1 MSERRARSASKNPR
15 HQRDRKDPGDTAGNA
30 GEPRTSGSPKS
41 AKETRKSVWR
51 RALAA
56 PSPAP
61 TRPPSAD
68 VEPSAPEPSEVA
80 SVVQAALYRDGVRV
94 STPESLA
101 DTFRELREQPD
112 GMAWIGLARPTEA
125 ELLSLAAEFDLHPL
139 AVEDAMEAHQRPKLE
154 RYGETLFVVL
164 SAARYLDAVEE
175 VDFGEL
181 HVFVGPDFVITV
193 RHGAAPDLSAVRRR
207 MEDSPELLRLG
218 PEAVLYAI
226 LDSVVDGYVP
236 VVSGVQND
244 IDEIETEVFRGDPA
258 VSRRIYELSREMV
271 EFQRATRPLVGML
284 HGLMAGFAK
293 YGTDDELQRYLRDVA
308 DHVTHTSER
317 VDGFRQA
324 LTDILTVNATL
335 VTQQQNAEMRA
346 LAEAGFEQ
354 NEEIKKIS
362 SWAAILFAPTLVG
375 TIYGMN
381 FDHMPE
387 LTWQFGYPFAIG
399 LMGVVCVSLYFIFK
413 RRHWL

>member
-1 MSERRARSASKNPR
+1 MSERRTRPASKNPM
-15 HQRDRKDPGDTAGNA
+15 
-30 GEPRTSGSPKS
+30 
-41 AKETRKSVWR
+41 KSVWR
-51 RALAA
+51 RAVTPPQPPKPPEQASSEHSAA
-56 PSPAP
+56 PDS
-61 TRPPSAD
+61 
-68 VEPSAPEPSEVA
+68 SEVA

-94 STPESLA
+94 SSPATLA
-101 DTFRELREQPD
+101 ETYRELRDQPS

-139 AVEDAMEAHQRPKLE
+139 SVEDAMEAHQRPKLE
-154 RYGETLFVVL
+154 RYGDTLFVVL
-164 SAARYLDAVEE
+164 RAARYLDAPEE

-207 MEDSPELLRLG
+207 MEETPELLKLG

-226 LDSVVDGYVP
+226 LDAVVDGYEP
-236 VVSGVQND
+236 VVAGVQID
-244 IDEIETEVFRGDPA
+244 IDEIETEVFRGDPE

-284 HGLMAGFAK
+284 HGLMAGFSK
-293 YGTDDELQRYLRDVA
+293 YGTDEELQRYLRDVA

-324 LTDILTVNATL
+324 LTEILTVNATL

-381 FDHMPE
+381 FKHMPE
-387 LTWQFGYPFAIG
+387 LHWVFGYPFAIA
-399 LMGVVCVSLYFIFK
+399 LMGVVCTSLYVIFK
-413 RRHWL
+413 RRDWL

>member
-1 MSERRARSASKNPR
+1 MADRRARPAAKNTGTGTGTGTGSTSK
-15 HQRDRKDPGDTAGNA
+15 GG
-30 GEPRTSGSPKS
+30 
-41 AKETRKSVWR
+41 RKSVWR
-51 RALAA
+51 RALPPSPTPPAGPTP
-56 PSPAP
+56 PSPAAKPP
-61 TRPPSAD
+61 TTAERA
-68 VEPSAPEPSEVA
+68 A
-80 SVVQAALYRDGVRV
+80 SVVEAAVYQDGVRV
-94 STPESLA
+94 SSPATLA
-101 DTFRELREQPD
+101 DTFRELRQAPA

-154 RYGETLFVVL
+154 RYGDTLFVVL
-164 SAARYLDAVEE
+164 RAARYLDAQEE

-207 MEDSPELLRLG
+207 MEETPELLKLG

-226 LDSVVDGYVP
+226 LDAVVDGYAP
-236 VVSGVQND
+236 VVAGVQND
-244 IDEIETEVFRGDPA
+244 VDEIETEVFRGDPE

-284 HGLMAGFAK
+284 HGLMAGFTK
-293 YGTDDELQRYLRDVA
+293 YETDEELQRYLRDVA

-324 LTDILTVNATL
+324 LTEILTVNATL

-381 FDHMPE
+381 FTHMPE
-387 LTWQFGYPFAIG
+387 LDWSFGYPFAIS
-399 LMGVVCVSLYFIFK
+399 LMGIVCTSLYVIFK
-413 RRHWL
+413 RRDWL

>member
-1 MSERRARSASKNPR
+1 MSERRVRPASKN
-15 HQRDRKDPGDTAGNA
+15 
-30 GEPRTSGSPKS
+30 SM
-41 AKETRKSVWR
+41 KSVWR
-51 RALAA
+51 RALTPPQPPKA
-56 PSPAP
+56 
-61 TRPPSAD
+61 RPPRQST
-68 VEPSAPEPSEVA
+68 PPEPAEPAEVA

-94 STPESLA
+94 SSPATLA
-101 DTFRELREQPD
+101 ETFRELRDQPS

-154 RYGETLFVVL
+154 RYGDTLFVVL
-164 SAARYLDAVEE
+164 RAARYLDAPEE

-193 RHGAAPDLSAVRRR
+193 RHGAAPDLSAVRHR
-207 MEDSPELLRLG
+207 MEESPDLLRLG

-226 LDSVVDGYVP
+226 LDAVVDGYAP
-236 VVSGVQND
+236 VVAGVQND
-244 IDEIETEVFRGDPA
+244 IDEIETEVFRGDPE

-284 HGLMAGFAK
+284 HGLMAGFSK
-293 YGTDDELQRYLRDVA
+293 YGTDEELQRYLRDVA

-324 LTDILTVNATL
+324 LTEILTVNATL

-381 FDHMPE
+381 FTHMPE
-387 LTWQFGYPFAIG
+387 LSWSFGYPFAIG
-399 LMGVVCVSLYFIFK
+399 LMGVVCGSLYVIFK
-413 RRHWL
+413 RRDWL

>member
-1 MSERRARSASKNPR
+1 MPQRRARPTSRNGR
-15 HQRDRKDPGDTAGNA
+15 AGR
-30 GEPRTSGSPKS
+30 RTG
-41 AKETRKSVWR
+41 WR
-51 RALAA
+51 RA
-56 PSPAP
+56 PAP
-61 TRPPSAD
+61 PPEPAPETPASTAD
-68 VEPSAPEPSEVA
+68 APPPEPSDTG

-94 STPESLA
+94 SAPDTLA
-101 DTFRELREQPD
+101 DTFRELREQRS
-112 GMAWIGLARPTEA
+112 GMAWIGLARPTEG

-164 SAARYLDAVEE
+164 SAARYLDTTEE

-193 RHGAAPDLSAVRRR
+193 RHGAAPDLSAVRQR
-207 MEDSPELLRLG
+207 MEETPELLKLG

-226 LDSVVDGYVP
+226 LDAVVDGYAP
-236 VVSGVQND
+236 VVTGVQTD
-244 IDEIETEVFRGDPA
+244 IDEIETEVFRGDPK

-284 HGLMAGFAK
+284 HSLMAGFAK
-293 YGTDDELQRYLRDVA
+293 YGTDEELQRYLRDVA
-308 DHVTHTSER
+308 DHVTHTSEQ

-335 VTQQQNAEMRA
+335 VTQEQNAEMRA

-381 FDHMPE
+381 FTHMPE
-387 LTWQFGYPFAIG
+387 LRWGFGYPFAIG
-399 LMGVVCVSLYFIFK
+399 LMGVVCVSLYLIFK
-413 RRHWL
+413 RRDWL

>member
-1 MSERRARSASKNPR
+1 MSERRPRPAARNGK
-15 HQRDRKDPGDTAGNA
+15 
-30 GEPRTSGSPKS
+30 
-41 AKETRKSVWR
+41 KSVWR
-51 RALAA
+51 RTLAA
-56 PSPAP
+56 PAAPPAAPPAP
-61 TRPPSAD
+61 RTDPP
-68 VEPSAPEPSEVA
+68 PPEIPDTG

-94 STPESLA
+94 STPASLA
-101 DTFRELREQPD
+101 DTFRELRDQPD

-154 RYGETLFVVL
+154 RYGDTLFVVL
-164 SAARYLDAVEE
+164 RAARYVDALEE

-181 HVFVGPDFVITV
+181 HVFVGPDFLITV

-207 MEDSPELLRLG
+207 MEDTTELLKLG

-284 HGLMAGFAK
+284 HALMAGFAK
-293 YGTDDELQRYLRDVA
+293 YGTDEELQRYLRDVA

-324 LTDILTVNATL
+324 LADILTVNATL

-381 FDHMPE
+381 FSHMPE
-387 LTWQFGYPFAIG
+387 LHWGFGYPFAIG
-399 LMGVVCVSLYFIFK
+399 LMGVVCVSLYLIFK
-413 RRHWL
+413 RRDWL

>member
-1 MSERRARSASKNPR
+1 MPQRRARPTSRNGR
-15 HQRDRKDPGDTAGNA
+15 TGRRPG
-30 GEPRTSGSPKS
+30 
-41 AKETRKSVWR
+41 WR
-51 RALAA
+51 RT
-56 PSPAP
+56 PVPPPEPAP
-61 TRPPSAD
+61 ATPASTADTPP
-68 VEPSAPEPSEVA
+68 PEPSDA
-80 SVVQAALYRDGVRV
+80 GSVVQAALYRDGVRV
-94 STPESLA
+94 SAPDTLA
-101 DTFRELREQPD
+101 DTFRELRDQPS
-112 GMAWIGLARPTEA
+112 GMAWIGLARPTER

-164 SAARYLDAVEE
+164 SAARYLDNTEE

-193 RHGAAPDLSAVRRR
+193 RHGAAPDLSAVRQR
-207 MEDSPELLRLG
+207 MEESPELLRLG

-226 LDSVVDGYVP
+226 LDAVVDGYAP
-236 VVSGVQND
+236 VVAGVQTD
-244 IDEIETEVFRGDPA
+244 IDEIETEVFRGDPK

-284 HGLMAGFAK
+284 HSLMAGFAK
-293 YGTDDELQRYLRDVA
+293 YGTDEELQRYLRDVA
-308 DHVTHTSER
+308 DHVTHTSEQ

-335 VTQQQNAEMRA
+335 VTQEQNAEMRA

-381 FDHMPE
+381 FANMPE
-387 LTWQFGYPFAIG
+387 LGWRFGYPFAIG
-399 LMGVVCVSLYFIFK
+399 LMGVVCVSLYLIFK
-413 RRHWL
+413 RRDWL

>member
-1 MSERRARSASKNPR
+1 MSERRPRPAARNGK
-15 HQRDRKDPGDTAGNA
+15 
-30 GEPRTSGSPKS
+30 
-41 AKETRKSVWR
+41 KSVWR
-51 RALAA
+51 RALTQPAEPPAA
-56 PSPAP
+56 LPAP
-61 TRPPSAD
+61 LADPPSAELAD
-68 VEPSAPEPSEVA
+68 TG

-94 STPESLA
+94 STPASLA
-101 DTFRELREQPD
+101 DTFRELRDQPD
-112 GMAWIGLARPTEA
+112 GMAWIGLARPTET

-164 SAARYLDAVEE
+164 RAARYLDALEE

-181 HVFVGPDFVITV
+181 HVFVGPDFLITV

-207 MEDSPELLRLG
+207 MEDTTELLKLG

-284 HGLMAGFAK
+284 HALMAGFAK
-293 YGTDDELQRYLRDVA
+293 YGTDEELQRYLRDVA

-324 LTDILTVNATL
+324 LADILTVNATL

-381 FDHMPE
+381 FRSMPE
-387 LTWQFGYPFAIG
+387 LHWALGYPFAVI
-399 LMGVVCVSLYFIFK
+399 LMAVVCTSLYVIFK
-413 RRHWL
+413 RKDWL

>member
-1 MSERRARSASKNPR
+1 MAERRARPVPSAKRHGWRRSAPAGASSASGNGGSGNP
-15 HQRDRKDPGDTAGNA
+15 
-30 GEPRTSGSPKS
+30 E
-41 AKETRKSVWR
+41 
-51 RALAA
+51 AA
-56 PSPAP
+56 PATPSPAP
-61 TRPPSAD
+61 QEA
-68 VEPSAPEPSEVA
+68 A

-94 STPESLA
+94 ATPASLA
-101 DTFRELREQPD
+101 DTFRELREQRD

-125 ELLSLAAEFDLHPL
+125 ELLTLAAEFDLHEL

-164 SAARYLDAVEE
+164 RAARYLDAPEE

-193 RHGAAPDLSAVRRR
+193 RHGAAPDLTAVRRR
-207 MEDSPELLRLG
+207 MEESPDLLKLG

-226 LDSVVDGYVP
+226 LDAVVDGYAP
-236 VVSGVQND
+236 VVAGVQND
-244 IDEIETEVFRGDPA
+244 IDEIETEVFSGDPE

-271 EFQRATRPLVGML
+271 EFQRATRPLVSML
-284 HGLMAGFAK
+284 HSLMAGFAK
-293 YGTDDELQRYLRDVA
+293 YRTDEELQRYLRDVA

-324 LTDILTVNATL
+324 LTDILTVNSTL

-381 FDHMPE
+381 FDEMPE
-387 LTWQFGYPFAIG
+387 LHWAFGYPFAIG
-399 LMGVVCVSLYFIFK
+399 LMAVVCVSLYFIFK
-413 RRHWL
+413 RRDWL

>member
-1 MSERRARSASKNPR
+1 MSERRPRPTAKNG
-15 HQRDRKDPGDTAGNA
+15 RKP
-30 GEPRTSGSPKS
+30 
-41 AKETRKSVWR
+41 VWR
-51 RALAA
+51 RALNPPAA
-56 PSPAP
+56 TGVTPPAP
-61 TRPPSAD
+61 RAD
-68 VEPSAPEPSEVA
+68 PPEPEPA
-80 SVVQAALYRDGVRV
+80 DADSVVQAALYRDGVRV
-94 STPESLA
+94 STPASLA
-101 DTFRELREQPD
+101 DTFRELRDQPS

-154 RYGETLFVVL
+154 RYGDTLFVVL
-164 SAARYLDAVEE
+164 SAARYLDAAEE
-175 VDFGEL
+175 VYFGEL

-207 MEDSPELLRLG
+207 MEDTPELLKLG

-244 IDEIETEVFRGDPA
+244 IDEIETEVFRGDPE

-293 YGTDDELQRYLRDVA
+293 YGTEEELQRYLRDVA

-381 FDHMPE
+381 FDRMPE
-387 LTWQFGYPFAIG
+387 LHWVLGYPFAIV
-399 LMGVVCVSLYFIFK
+399 LMAVVCTSLYVIFK
-413 RRHWL
+413 RKDWL

>member
-1 MSERRARSASKNPR
+1 MPDR
-15 HQRDRKDPGDTAGNA
+15 RDRPARPPKKHAWRRQPGVADAQAST
-30 GEPRTSGSPKS
+30 EPAPRAEGGATPADGGVPAASDKSGKSGSI
-41 AKETRKSVWR
+41 
-51 RALAA
+51 
-56 PSPAP
+56 
-61 TRPPSAD
+61 
-68 VEPSAPEPSEVA
+68 
-80 SVVQAALYRDGVRV
+80 VQSALYRDGRHIA
-94 STPESLA
+94 SHDTLAETFRRLRETPE
-101 DTFRELREQPD
+101 
-112 GMAWIGLARPTEA
+112 GMAWIGLQRPSES
-125 ELLSLAAEFDLHPL
+125 ELLSLAAEFDLHEL
-139 AVEDAMEAHQRPKLE
+139 AVEDALEAHQRPKLE
-154 RYGETLFVVL
+154 RYGDTLFVVL
-164 SAARYLDAVEE
+164 RAARYLDAPEE

-181 HVFVGPDFVITV
+181 HVFVGRDFVITV

-207 MEDSPELLRLG
+207 MEEDPDLLALG

-226 LDSVVDGYVP
+226 LDAVVDGYAP
-236 VVSGVQND
+236 VVAGVQND
-244 IDEIETEVFRGDPA
+244 IDEIETEVFRGDPE

-284 HGLMAGFAK
+284 HALMAGFAK
-293 YGTDDELQRYLRDVA
+293 YGTEEELQRYLRDVA
-308 DHVTHTSER
+308 DHVTHISER

-381 FDHMPE
+381 FENMPE
-387 LTWQFGYPFAIG
+387 LGWGFGYPFAIL
-399 LMGVVCVSLYFIFK
+399 LMAVVCVSLYFIFK
-413 RRHWL
+413 RRRWL

>member
-1 MSERRARSASKNPR
+1 MSERRPSPVSKNS
-15 HQRDRKDPGDTAGNA
+15 GN
-30 GEPRTSGSPKS
+30 GRNGRG
-41 AKETRKSVWR
+41 TRRSVWR
-51 RALAA
+51 RALPPEHDDTAGLPGPGSA
-56 PSPAP
+56 SAVEPGE
-61 TRPPSAD
+61 PPSI
-68 VEPSAPEPSEVA
+68 VE
-80 SVVQAALYRDGVRV
+80 AALYSDGVRV
-94 STPESLA
+94 STPSTLA
-101 DTFRELREQPD
+101 ETYRELRDTPAS
-112 GMAWIGLARPTEA
+112 MAWIGLARPTSD
-125 ELLSLAAEFDLHPL
+125 ELLSLAAEFNLHPL

-154 RYGETLFVVL
+154 RYGDILFVVL
-164 SAARYLDAVEE
+164 SAARYLDTPEE

-207 MEDSPELLRLG
+207 MEDSPDLLKLG

-226 LDSVVDGYVP
+226 LDAVVDGYAP
-236 VVSGVQND
+236 VVEGVQND
-244 IDEIETEVFRGDPA
+244 IDEIETEVFRGDPS

-284 HGLMAGFAK
+284 HGLMAGFTK
-293 YGTDDELQRYLRDVA
+293 YETDEELQRYLRDVA
-308 DHVTHTSER
+308 DHVTHISER

-324 LTDILTVNATL
+324 LTEILTVNATL

-381 FDHMPE
+381 FREMPE
-387 LTWQFGYPFAIG
+387 LHWVLGYPFAIV
-399 LMGVVCVSLYFIFK
+399 LMAVVCTSLYFIFK
-413 RRHWL
+413 RKDWL

>member
-1 MSERRARSASKNPR
+1 MAERRPRPATPARK
-15 HQRDRKDPGDTAGNA
+15 HT
-30 GEPRTSGSPKS
+30 
-41 AKETRKSVWR
+41 WR
-51 RALAA
+51 RA
-56 PSPAP
+56 
-61 TRPPSAD
+61 TRPPAAPPP
-68 VEPSAPEPSEVA
+68 EETRPAPPSGPAAANREA
-80 SVVQAALYRDGVRV
+80 GSVVEAALYREGVRV
-94 STPESLA
+94 ATPSSLA
-101 DTFRELREQPD
+101 DTFRELREQRD
-112 GMAWIGLARPTEA
+112 GMAWIGLARPTED
-125 ELLSLAAEFDLHPL
+125 ELLSLAAEFDLHEL

-164 SAARYLDAVEE
+164 RAARYLDAPEE

-193 RHGAAPDLSAVRRR
+193 RHAAAPDLSGVRRR
-207 MEDSPELLRLG
+207 MEETPDLLKLG

-226 LDSVVDGYVP
+226 LDAVVDGYAP
-236 VVSGVQND
+236 VVAGVQND
-244 IDEIETEVFRGDPA
+244 IDEIETEVFSGDPE

-284 HGLMAGFAK
+284 HALMAGFAK
-293 YGTDDELQRYLRDVA
+293 YGTDEELQRYLRDVA

-381 FDHMPE
+381 FDTMPE
-387 LTWQFGYPFAIG
+387 LKWAFGYPFAIL
-399 LMGVVCVSLYFIFK
+399 LMAAVCVSLYFIFK
-413 RRHWL
+413 RRDWL

>member
-1 MSERRARSASKNPR
+1 MPERRGRPAPRNHLMSAWRRTPPPPYEPPDAHPSA
-15 HQRDRKDPGDTAGNA
+15 Q
-30 GEPRTSGSPKS
+30 GEP
-41 AKETRKSVWR
+41 
-51 RALAA
+51 
-56 PSPAP
+56 PAVD
-61 TRPPSAD
+61 S
-68 VEPSAPEPSEVA
+68 EPA
-80 SVVQAALYRDGVRV
+80 SIVQAALYRDGVRV
-94 STPESLA
+94 STPATLA
-101 DTFRELREQPD
+101 DTFRELREQHS
-112 GMAWIGLARPTEA
+112 GMAWIGLARPTES

-154 RYGETLFVVL
+154 RYGDTLFVVL
-164 SAARYLDAVEE
+164 RAARYLDAPEE
-175 VDFGEL
+175 VDFAEL

-207 MEDSPELLRLG
+207 MEETPELLKLG

-226 LDSVVDGYVP
+226 LDAVVDGYVP
-236 VVSGVQND
+236 VVVGVQND
-244 IDEIETEVFRGDPA
+244 IDEIETEVFRGDPE

-284 HGLMAGFAK
+284 HGLIAGFSK
-293 YGTDDELQRYLRDVA
+293 YGTDEELQRHLRDVA

-317 VDGFRQA
+317 VDSFRQA

-346 LAEAGFEQ
+346 LAEAGFQQ

-375 TIYGMN
+375 TVYGMN
-381 FDHMPE
+381 FEHMPE
-387 LTWQFGYPFAIG
+387 LHWVFGYPLSIA
-399 LMGVVCVSLYFIFK
+399 LMAVVCTSLYVIFK
-413 RRHWL
+413 RRDWL

>member
-1 MSERRARSASKNPR
+1 MADRRARPA
-15 HQRDRKDPGDTAGNA
+15 
-30 GEPRTSGSPKS
+30 PKS
-41 AKETRKSVWR
+41 TGPTSKSGRKSVWR
-51 RALAA
+51 RAL
-56 PSPAP
+56 PSPPTPPGGPTTPSPDPAP
-61 TRPPSAD
+61 PAA
-68 VEPSAPEPSEVA
+68 VERAA
-80 SVVQAALYRDGVRV
+80 SVVEAALYQDGVRV
-94 STPESLA
+94 SSPATLA
-101 DTFRELREQPD
+101 DTFRELRRAPA

-154 RYGETLFVVL
+154 RYGDTLFVVL
-164 SAARYLDAVEE
+164 RAARYLDALEE

-207 MEDSPELLRLG
+207 MEKDPELLKLG

-226 LDSVVDGYVP
+226 LDAVVDGYAP
-236 VVSGVQND
+236 VVAGVQND
-244 IDEIETEVFRGDPA
+244 IDEIETEVFRGDPE

-284 HGLMAGFAK
+284 HGLMAGFTK
-293 YGTDDELQRYLRDVA
+293 YETDEELQRYLRDVA

-324 LTDILTVNATL
+324 LTEILTVNATL

-381 FDHMPE
+381 FKHMPE
-387 LTWQFGYPFAIG
+387 LRWVFGYPFAIG
-399 LMGVVCVSLYFIFK
+399 LMGVVCASLYVIFK
-413 RRHWL
+413 RRDWL

>member
-1 MSERRARSASKNPR
+1 MAERRTRPVLGAKRHGWRRTDPARTASASGNGTSANP
-15 HQRDRKDPGDTAGNA
+15 DATPA
-30 GEPRTSGSPKS
+30 S
-41 AKETRKSVWR
+41 
-51 RALAA
+51 

-61 TRPPSAD
+61 AD
-68 VEPSAPEPSEVA
+68 AV

-94 STPESLA
+94 ATPASLA
-101 DTFRELREQPD
+101 DTFRELREQHD
-112 GMAWIGLARPTEA
+112 GMAWIGLSRPTEA
-125 ELLSLAAEFDLHPL
+125 ELLTLAAEFDLHEL

-164 SAARYLDAVEE
+164 RAARYLDAPEE

-193 RHGAAPDLSAVRRR
+193 RHAAAPDLTAVRRR
-207 MEDSPELLRLG
+207 MEESPELLKLG

-226 LDSVVDGYVP
+226 LDAVVDGYAP
-236 VVSGVQND
+236 VVAGVQND
-244 IDEIETEVFRGDPA
+244 IDEIETEVFSGDPA

-271 EFQRATRPLVGML
+271 EFQRATRPLVAML
-284 HGLMAGFAK
+284 HSLMAGFAK
-293 YGTDDELQRYLRDVA
+293 YRTDEELQRYLRDVA

-324 LTDILTVNATL
+324 LTDILTVNSTL

-381 FDHMPE
+381 FDRMPE
-387 LTWQFGYPFAIG
+387 LDWRFGYPFAVG
-399 LMGVVCVSLYFIFK
+399 LMGIVCASLYVIFK
-413 RRHWL
+413 RRDWL

>member
-1 MSERRARSASKNPR
+1 MAERRAR
-15 HQRDRKDPGDTAGNA
+15 PGV
-30 GEPRTSGSPKS
+30 EPK
-41 AKETRKSVWR
+41 KYMWR
-51 RALAA
+51 RTTGQPPVNRPRLGTTPPPPAA
-56 PSPAP
+56 PTNPG
-61 TRPPSAD
+61 
-68 VEPSAPEPSEVA
+68 SETA

-94 STPESLA
+94 SSPATLA
-101 DTFRELREQPD
+101 ETFRELREQPD
-112 GMAWIGLARPTEA
+112 GMAWIGLARPTES

-139 AVEDAMEAHQRPKLE
+139 AVEDALEAHQRPKLE
-154 RYGETLFVVL
+154 RYGDTLFVVL
-164 SAARYLDAVEE
+164 RAARYLDAPEE
-175 VDFGEL
+175 VEFGEL
-181 HVFVGPDFVITV
+181 HVFVGADFVITV
-193 RHGAAPDLSAVRRR
+193 RHGAAPDLSGVRRR
-207 MEDSPELLRLG
+207 MEDSPELLKLG

-226 LDSVVDGYVP
+226 LDAVVDGYAP
-236 VVSGVQND
+236 VVAGVQTD
-244 IDEIETEVFRGDPA
+244 IDEIETEVFSGAPE

-293 YGTDDELQRYLRDVA
+293 YGTDEELQRYLRDVA

-324 LTDILTVNATL
+324 LADILTVNATQ

-387 LTWQFGYPFAIG
+387 LSWGFGYPFAIL
-399 LMGVVCVSLYFIFK
+399 LMAVVCVSLYFIFK
-413 RRHWL
+413 RRDWL